1 MPARSRT
8 PWIAGI
14 ALLACALFTSAA
26 HAQAPYP
33 TQTIKFLV
41 QAAAGGLPDTVAR
54 ITARRL
60 QEVLGQSIVV
70 ENRPGP
76 NGGLAAAAL
85 TLAPAGGYTFL
96 VTAGPVGSI
105 QPLLYNQPPSQLHDL
120 LPAALLAR
128 APLCL

>member
-60 QEVLGQSIVV
+60 QEGLGPSVVV
-70 ENRPGP
+70 ENPPGP
-76 NGGLAAAAL
+76 RGR
-85 TLAPAGGYTFL
+85 
-96 VTAGPVGSI
+96 VAGPARARG
-105 QPLLYNQPPSQLHDL
+105 
-120 LPAALLAR
+120 PAAGDTLPVTR
-128 APLCL
+128 